1 MKQNTKDIKLF
12 LQNIL
17 TETEMVRD
25 FKEWKPLKKIMRSI
39 RDFYFFDK
47 YIGKKGGAFKREGL
61 CKDYPIEY
69 IKNAP
74 SRPRTINR
82 M

>member
-39 RDFYFFDK
+39 RDFLFF
-47 YIGKKGGAFKREGL
+47 
-61 CKDYPIEY
+61 
-69 IKNAP
+69 
-74 SRPRTINR
+74 
-82 M
+82 